1 MTKEVVTNTIE
12 HDAGLQQLRNVVW
25 HQPWW
30 HVLPSIRLSL
40 PEICEREQEKEIER
54 LVARH
59 SI

>member
-1 MTKEVVTNTIE
+1 
-12 HDAGLQQLRNVVW
+12 
-25 HQPWW
+25 
-30 HVLPSIRLSL
+30 LPSIRLSL